1 LPSFWAVTGNAKI
14 VMNKYTKKNIF
25 EFIAFDNL
33 IIFAAF
39 SVQKY
44 NY

>member
-1 LPSFWAVTGNAKI
+1 
-14 VMNKYTKKNIF
+14 MNKYTKKKNF
-25 EFIAFDNL
+25 EFIAFDIL

-39 SVQKY
+39 SVQNY